1 MIIYDNQEYNSFKE
15 LREKCH
21 LISEYEVTK
30 ICKCWWKTV
39 RTLSEKN
46 NFVRYSAL
54 NNKQKCF
61 VYDESIIDLI
71 NKNKPQGYKA
81 IPENY
86 ITRKEL
92 AKYLNVSLR
101 TLSDI
106 EFWCWDFKN
115 YKKTLTVNRAS
126 VICYE
131 FTPEAKNFYDR
142 KIHKWKHPDRTKCTC
157 Y

>member
-46 NFVRYSAL
+46 NFIRYSAL
-54 NNKQKCF
+54 NNGQKCF

-71 NKNKPQGYKA
+71 NKIRPKKTDI
-81 IPENY
+81 IPDNY
-86 ITRKEL
+86 ILRKEFIKFL
-92 AKYLNVSLR
+92 GVSLS
-101 TLSDI
+101 TLSDV

-115 YKKTLTVNRAS
+115 YRKTINGKVY
-126 VICYE
+126 YE
-131 FTPEAKNFYDR
+131 FTPEAKEFYA
-142 KIHKWKHPDRTKCTC
+142 KKLHKWKHPDRTKCTC